1 MTFNLF
7 SIHKLQ
13 KSSFVSG
20 DLEYTIFWH
29 NILYNIN
36 FELSYSC
43 ELMMTVEYFAQKAGE
58 DFENLCLTLLRG

>member
-13 KSSFVSG
+13 KSPFVSG
-20 DLEYTIFWH
+20 DLVYTIFWH

-43 ELMMTVEYFAQKAGE
+43 GLMMTEYFAQKAGE